1 MASDDNSPQ
10 SVLDFVPGT
19 VLLVDFDGT
28 LDTRHAQGHRDI
40 VLVPTPSDDPDDP
53 LNWSQW
59 RKTLL
64 MVTLCVYCLAVGI
77 ASAAIYSVLV
87 PISAAT
93 GLTVGDL
100 NSGTGYMFLAF
111 GWGCLI
117 WQPLAQKFG
126 KRPVYLL
133 SLLGTTGIM
142 IWAPHAT
149 TNGQWIANKVL
160 QGTFGAPIESLCEI
174 SVSDVYFAH
183 ERGTFIAYYA
193 LFLAGSNFVAPVISG
208 FINDG
213 QGWEW
218 VLHWCA
224 IFNAAAFV
232 ICLFFMEETKYNR
245 KATPLHL
252 NDTVDINK
260 PNEPSSDGKKEIE
273 SQTKSNVDV
282 ANGSVL
288 SSSKTFL
295 DKIKIFRSE
304 HVRGR
309 VPVKGILIR
318 PFKYFSLPI
327 VVFCGFMYGAVVCYF
342 NVLNGT
348 ASIILSAPP
357 YSFRPSYVGL
367 CYVATIIGVF
377 VGSFFSGPI
386 GDRLVLYLTRRNNG
400 IREPEYRLWL
410 YAVLLVLVPGGL
422 LLWGVGAAHHIHWS
436 GLLIALGILG
446 AAITA
451 GCQIPISYCIDCY
464 TELGSDAIVT
474 IILIRNTMSF
484 AIGYGVTPWVT
495 GMGYQNAFLVAAFVA
510 MSQFSLAFV
519 FINHYLYCQ
528 IGLRGTAPESPP
540 TFQRWIAGNI

>member
-1 MASDDNSPQ
+1 MGSDDNSPQ
-10 SVLDFVPGT
+10 PVSDFVPGT

-40 VLVPTPSDDPDDP
+40 VLVPTPSEDPDDP
-53 LNWSQW
+53 LNWSRW

-64 MVTLCVYCLAVGI
+64 MATLCVYCLAIGI

-93 GLTVGDL
+93 GLSVSDL
-100 NSGTGYMFLAF
+100 NSGTGYMFLTF

-160 QGTFGAPIESLCEI
+160 QGTFGAPVESLCEI
-174 SVSDVYFAH
+174 SVSDAYFAH
-183 ERGTFIAYYA
+183 ERGTYIAYYA
-193 LFLAGSNFVAPVISG
+193 LFLGGANFVAPVISG

-224 IFNAAAFV
+224 IFNAIAFV

-260 PNEPSSDGKKEIE
+260 ATESPSDGKKEVE
-273 SQTKSNVDV
+273 SQTTSNLDV
-282 ANGSVL
+282 VNGSVL
-288 SSSKTFL
+288 SSSKTSL

-304 HVRGR
+304 HVQGS
-309 VPVKGILIR
+309 VPLKGMLIR

-327 VVFCGFMYGAVVCYF
+327 VVFCGFMYGAVICYF

-357 YSFRPSYVGL
+357 YSFKPSTVGL
-367 CYVATIIGVF
+367 CYIATVIGVF
-377 VGSFFSGPI
+377 VGSFLSGPV
-386 GDRLVLYLTRRNNG
+386 GDKLVLYLTRRNNG

-410 YAVLLVLVPGGL
+410 YAVLLLVVPGGL
-422 LLWGVGAAHHIHWS
+422 LLWGVGAAHHVHWS
-436 GLLIALGILG
+436 GLLIAMGMLG

-451 GCQIPISYCIDCY
+451 GCQIPLSYCIDCY

-510 MSQFSLAFV
+510 MAQFSLAFV
-519 FINHYLYCQ
+519 FIKYGKQLRRNSTASYFKYLEQ
-528 IGLRGTAPESPP
+528 VKNDGL
-540 TFQRWIAGNI
+540 IH

>member
-1 MASDDNSPQ
+1 MGSDDNSPQ
-10 SVLDFVPGT
+10 PVSDFVPGT

-53 LNWSQW
+53 LNWSRW

-64 MVTLCVYCLAVGI
+64 MATLCVYCLAVGI

-100 NSGTGYMFLAF
+100 NSGTGYMFLTF

-133 SLLGTTGIM
+133 SLLGTTGMM

-149 TNGQWIANKVL
+149 TNGQWIANKLL

-183 ERGTFIAYYA
+183 ERGTYIAYYA
-193 LFLAGSNFVAPVISG
+193 LFLGGSNFVAPVISG

-218 VLHWCA
+218 VLSS
-224 IFNAAAFV
+224 IDVVNG
-232 ICLFFMEETKYNR
+232 
-245 KATPLHL
+245 
-252 NDTVDINK
+252 TVL
-260 PNEPSSDGKKEIE
+260 P
-273 SQTKSNVDV
+273 
-282 ANGSVL
+282 
-288 SSSKTFL
+288 SSKTFL
-295 DKIKIFRSE
+295 DKMKIFRSE
-304 HVRGR
+304 HVQDS
-309 VPVKGILIR
+309 VPLKGMLIR

-357 YSFRPSYVGL
+357 YSFKASSVGL
-367 CYVATIIGVF
+367 CYIATVIGVF
-377 VGSFFSGPI
+377 IGSFFSGPI
-386 GDRLVLYLTRRNNG
+386 GDKFVLYMTRGYNG

-410 YAVLLVLVPGGL
+410 YAVLGLLVPGGL
-422 LLWGVGAAHHIHWS
+422 LLWSVGAAHQIHWS
-436 GLLIALGILG
+436 GLLVALGILG
-446 AAITA
+446 SAITA
-451 GCQIPISYCIDCY
+451 GCQLPLSYCIDCY

-474 IILIRNTMSF
+474 IIIIRNTTSF

-510 MSQFSLAFV
+510 MAQFSLAFV
-519 FINHYLYCQ
+519 FIKYGKQLRRNSTASYFKFLEQ
-528 IGLRGTAPESPP
+528 VKNDGL
-540 TFQRWIAGNI
+540 IH

>member
-1 MASDDNSPQ
+1 MGSDDNSPQ
-10 SVLDFVPGT
+10 PVSDFVPGT
-19 VLLVDFDGT
+19 VPLVDFDGT

-53 LNWSQW
+53 LNWSSW

-64 MVTLCVYCLAVGI
+64 MATLCVYCLAVGI

-93 GLTVGDL
+93 GLAIGDL
-100 NSGTGYMFLAF
+100 NSGTGYMFLTF

-183 ERGTFIAYYA
+183 ERGTYVAYYA
-193 LFLAGSNFVAPVISG
+193 LFLGGSNFVAPVISG

-218 VLHWCA
+218 VLV
-224 IFNAAAFV
+224 NV
-232 ICLFFMEETKYNR
+232 VNG
-245 KATPLHL
+245 
-252 NDTVDINK
+252 TVL
-260 PNEPSSDGKKEIE
+260 PS
-273 SQTKSNVDV
+273 
-282 ANGSVL
+282 A
-288 SSSKTFL
+288 KTFL
-295 DKIKIFRSE
+295 DKMKIFRSE
-304 HVRGR
+304 HVQGS
-309 VPVKGILIR
+309 VPLKGMLIR

-348 ASIILSAPP
+348 ASIILSVPP
-357 YSFRPSYVGL
+357 YSFKASTVGL
-367 CYVATIIGVF
+367 CYIATVIGVF
-377 VGSFFSGPI
+377 IRSFFSGPL
-386 GDRLVLYLTRRNNG
+386 GDKLVLYLTRRNNG

-410 YAVLLVLVPGGL
+410 YAVLGLLVPAGL
-422 LLWGVGAAHHIHWS
+422 LLWGVGAAHQVHWS
-436 GLLIALGILG
+436 GLF
-446 AAITA
+446 
-451 GCQIPISYCIDCY
+451 YCIDCY

-484 AIGYGVTPWVT
+484 VIGYGVTPWVT

-510 MSQFSLAFV
+510 MAQFSLAFV
-519 FINHYLYCQ
+519 FIKYGKQFRRNSTASYFKYLEQ
-528 IGLRGTAPESPP
+528 VKNDGL
-540 TFQRWIAGNI
+540 IH

>member
-1 MASDDNSPQ
+1 MGSDDNLPQ
-10 SVLDFVPGT
+10 PVSDFVPGT

-40 VLVPTPSDDPDDP
+40 VLVPTPSDNPDDP
-53 LNWSQW
+53 LNWSRW

-64 MVTLCVYCLAVGI
+64 MANLCVYCLAVGI

-100 NSGTGYMFLAF
+100 NSGTGYMFLTF

-183 ERGTFIAYYA
+183 ERGTYIAYYA
-193 LFLAGSNFVAPVISG
+193 LFLGGSNFVAPVISG

-224 IFNAAAFV
+224 IFNAIAFV

-252 NDTVDINK
+252 NDTVEINK
-260 PNEPSSDGKKEIE
+260 PTESPTDGKKEIE
-273 SQTKSNVDV
+273 SQTTSNVDV
-282 ANGSVL
+282 VNGTVL
-288 SSSKTFL
+288 PSSKTFL
-295 DKIKIFRSE
+295 DKMKIFRSE
-304 HVRGR
+304 HVQGS
-309 VPVKGILIR
+309 VPLKGMLIR

-357 YSFRPSYVGL
+357 YSFKASSVGL
-367 CYVATIIGVF
+367 CYIATVIGVF
-377 VGSFFSGPI
+377 IGSFFSGPV
-386 GDRLVLYLTRRNNG
+386 GDKFVLYMTRRNNG

-410 YAVLLVLVPGGL
+410 YAVLGLLVPGGL
-422 LLWGVGAAHHIHWS
+422 LLWGVGAAHQIHWS
-436 GLLIALGILG
+436 GLLIAMGILG

-451 GCQIPISYCIDCY
+451 GCQLPLSYCIDCY

-510 MSQFSLAFV
+510 MAQFSLAFV
-519 FINHYLYCQ
+519 FIKYGKQLRRNSTASYFKYLEQ
-528 IGLRGTAPESPP
+528 VKNDGL
-540 TFQRWIAGNI
+540 IH

>member
-1 MASDDNSPQ
+1 MVSDDNSPQ
-10 SVLDFVPGT
+10 LVSDFFPGT
-19 VLLVDFDGT
+19 VLLVDLDGT
-28 LDTRHAQGHRDI
+28 LETRHAQAHRDI

-53 LNWSQW
+53 LNWSRW

-64 MVTLCVYCLAVGI
+64 MTTLCVYCLAVGI

-100 NSGTGYMFLAF
+100 NYGTGYMFLTF

-133 SLLGTTGIM
+133 SLLGTT
-142 IWAPHAT
+142 
-149 TNGQWIANKVL
+149 VL

-183 ERGTFIAYYA
+183 ERGTYIAYYA
-193 LFLAGSNFVAPVISG
+193 LFLGGSNCVAPVISG

-218 VLHWCA
+218 VL
-224 IFNAAAFV
+224 
-232 ICLFFMEETKYNR
+232 
-245 KATPLHL
+245 
-252 NDTVDINK
+252 
-260 PNEPSSDGKKEIE
+260 
-273 SQTKSNVDV
+273 
-282 ANGSVL
+282 
-288 SSSKTFL
+288 TFL

-304 HVRGR
+304 HVQGS
-309 VPVKGILIR
+309 VPLKGMLIR
-318 PFKYFSLPI
+318 PFKYFSLSI

-342 NVLNGT
+342 NALNGT

-357 YSFRPSYVGL
+357 YSFKPSSVGL
-367 CYVATIIGVF
+367 CYIANVVGVF
-377 VGSFFSGPI
+377 LGSFFSGPG
-386 GDRLVLYLTRRNNG
+386 GDKLVLYLTRRNNG

-410 YAVLLVLVPGGL
+410 YAVLLLLVPGGL
-422 LLWGVGAAHHIHWS
+422 LLWGVGAAHQVRC
-436 GLLIALGILG
+436 
-446 AAITA
+446 
-451 GCQIPISYCIDCY
+451 CQIPLSYCIDCY

-484 AIGYGVTPWVT
+484 AMGYGVTPWVT
-495 GMGYQNAFLVAAFVA
+495 GMGYQSAFLVAAFVA
-510 MSQFSLAFV
+510 MAQFSLAFV
-519 FINHYLYCQ
+519 FIKYGKQLRRKSTASYFKYLKQ
-528 IGLRGTAPESPP
+528 VKNDGL
-540 TFQRWIAGNI
+540 IH